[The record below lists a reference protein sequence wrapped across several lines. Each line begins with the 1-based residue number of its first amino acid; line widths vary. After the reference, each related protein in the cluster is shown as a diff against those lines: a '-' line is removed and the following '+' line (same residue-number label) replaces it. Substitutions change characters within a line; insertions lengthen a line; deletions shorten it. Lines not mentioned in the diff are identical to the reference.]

1 MADSTGKTYI
11 AVDYGSRRIGI
22 AKSDPTGL
30 IASALT
36 TIEVKSIRQAVAEVV
51 RLLREYK
58 PRGLVIGYPLLKSG
72 DRSKKCEEVD
82 RFINK
87 VIAEYPIDVFRV
99 DESYTSVEAADIIHA
114 HGKRTGKDK
123 RRIDRLAAV
132 MILQRFLDEP
142 DEPSR
147 R

>member
-1 MADSTGKTYI
+1 MTSDTDKTYI

-30 IASALT
+30 IASALM
-36 TIEVKSIRQAVAEVV
+36 TIEVKSIKQAVAEIVS
-51 RLLREYK
+51 LLREYQ
-58 PRGLVIGYPLLKSG
+58 PRALVTGYPLLKSG
-72 DRSKKCEEVD
+72 DKSKKCEEVD
-82 RFINK
+82 RFIQK
-87 VIAEYPIDVFRV
+87 VTAEYPIDVFRV

-123 RRIDRLAAV
+123 KRIDRLAAV
-132 MILQRFLDEP
+132 MILQRFLDES

>member
-1 MADSTGKTYI
+1 MIDDRDKTYL

-36 TIEVKSIRQAVAEVV
+36 TIEVKSIRQAVEEVV
-51 RLLREYK
+51 RLLREYQPK
-58 PRGLVIGYPLLKSG
+58 GLVIGYPLLKSG
-72 DRSKKCEEVD
+72 DKSKKCEEVD
-82 RFINK
+82 RFIDK
-87 VIAEYPIDVFRV
+87 VIAEHPIEVFRV
-99 DESYTSVEAADIIHA
+99 DESYTSIEAADVIHA

-123 RRIDRLAAV
+123 KRIDRLAAV